1 MTDEGEKEFEKLMF
15 QIAAKSVNIYL
26 DFNAVIVNLDSLPPD
41 KQKICL
47 TEIENNVK
55 QLKAYQ
61 EENLRV
67 KENRS
72 DIPET
77 GKAVLQQ
84 QFLLTQAIENWI
96 SSLKEHFDNA
106 HLRDLME

>member
-1 MTDEGEKEFEKLMF
+1 M
-15 QIAAKSVNIYL
+15 
-26 DFNAVIVNLDSLPPD
+26 
-41 KQKICL
+41 CL
-47 TEIENNVK
+47 TEIEKNVK

-61 EENLRV
+61 EENLRA

-96 SSLKEHFDNA
+96 STLKDHFNSS
-106 HLRDLME
+106 RT